1 MKSTEAITYASIA
14 VIAISLFFIGAE
26 LTGFATANSTGL
38 VNVTIESSAEINF
51 TTALLDFG
59 SGTVTPG
66 QIAVLDSEGTNTS
79 WSGNATT
86 GELILE
92 NIGNT
97 NLTLQLKTDLS
108 PADFIGG
115 TSPTFQAKVANNT
128 GNVGACTGTNIFTNY
143 SNYNIINNSVIN
155 SSTHNIRL
163 DYSNYTTIINSNMT
177 DASGVWDS
185 AGIVIY
191 YSDFNKFIIDS
202 GKEVI
207 K

>member
-143 SNYNIINNSVIN
+143 SNINTTMQTACGTLFGYEAAIDEIAIDFSMNISDDALGAKTV
-155 SSTHNIRL
+155 
-163 DYSNYTTIINSNMT
+163 TIT
-177 DASGVWDS
+177 AVGT
-185 AGIVIY
+185 Y
-191 YSDFNKFIIDS
+191 
-202 GKEVI
+202 
-207 K
+207 